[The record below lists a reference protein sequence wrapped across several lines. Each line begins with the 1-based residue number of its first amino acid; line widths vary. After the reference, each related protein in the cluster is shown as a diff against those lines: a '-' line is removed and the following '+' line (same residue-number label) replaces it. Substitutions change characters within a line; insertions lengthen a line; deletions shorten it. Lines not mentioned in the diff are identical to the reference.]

1 MRHRYDDLNLQYNHN
16 TNDLAKSRRE
26 INQLYQ
32 DLQRAK
38 DDNDRMKIKF
48 AFFRFKR
55 GKREREKKEHKL
67 VYPFH

>member
-38 DDNDRMKIKF
+38 DDNDRMK
-48 AFFRFKR
+48 RLVNSNTSTLQ
-55 GKREREKKEHKL
+55 GDERMRS
-67 VYPFH
+67 P